1 MGVSYIK
8 IQNVS
13 FTYED
18 LLMCFDLTVEQGEVM
33 AVIGPSG
40 AGKSTLLALIGG
52 FETAQAGRILIND
65 AEITHLAPHA
75 RPVTTLFQ
83 DHNLF
88 AHLSVIQNVG
98 LGLHPGLRL
107 TAAEK
112 GEVSW
117 ALGEVGLTGF
127 EDRLP
132 GQLSGGERQRVAIAR
147 CLLRKRPVLMLDE
160 AFAALGPALRREML
174 ELVLSLSRQQG
185 LTVLMVTHDPADALF
200 AADRAAFVNAGQI
213 IMSGPTADILASEQ
227 QIIRDYLGPPP
238 SIMSGV
244 T

>member
-1 MGVSYIK
+1 MSYIEIK
-8 IQNVS
+8 GIE

-18 LLMCFDLTVEQGEVM
+18 LLMRFDLTIEKGRVM
-33 AVIGPSG
+33 GVIGPSG

-52 FETAQAGRILIND
+52 FEVAQAGRIVID
-65 AEITHLAPHA
+65 GIDITGLPPDA

-88 AHLSVIQNVG
+88 AHLNVVQNVG

-107 TAAEK
+107 TQSEK
-112 GEVSW
+112 EQVGWV
-117 ALGEVGLTGF
+117 LREVGLTGL
-127 EDRLP
+127 EERLP

-147 CLLRKRPVLMLDE
+147 CVLRKRPILMLDE
-160 AFAALGPALRREML
+160 AFAALGPALRKEML
-174 ELVLSLSRQQG
+174 ELILSLRSQKD

-200 AADRAAFVNAGQI
+200 AADHTAFIAVGEVVT
-213 IMSGPTADILASEQ
+213 SDPTAAVLASQ
-227 QIIRDYLGPPP
+227 HPAIRDYLG
-238 SIMSGV
+238 